1 MEKETDKK
9 KKIEELELNIK
20 INDYPIII
28 GQELDTD
35 LLEKCDYL
43 EPSNLELQII
53 KSPEGQIVWWAK
65 NPTLKYLNA
74 IENTIYPNLGKID
87 NNPDVMYGTS
97 VYLWFKE
104 KKLIRTTF
112 QIIQNK
118 RMANHLLDKINEEI
132 IKAIG
137 KPSLKNENIVTWK
150 TKTEKFMIEYPKR
163 MHGFIHIM
171 ESNND

>member
-1 MEKETDKK
+1 MEKEADKK

-20 INDYPIII
+20 INDYPIVI

-53 KSPEGQIVWWAK
+53 KPPEGQIVWWAK

-74 IENTIYPNLGKID
+74 IGNTIYPNLGKID

-97 VYLWFKE
+97 VYLFFKE
-104 KKLIRTTF
+104 NKLNRCTF

-118 RMANHLLDKINEEI
+118 RVANDLLNKINEEI
-132 IKAIG
+132 VKAIG
-137 KPSLKNENIVTWK
+137 KPSSKNENFVTWE

-171 ESNND
+171 ETDND